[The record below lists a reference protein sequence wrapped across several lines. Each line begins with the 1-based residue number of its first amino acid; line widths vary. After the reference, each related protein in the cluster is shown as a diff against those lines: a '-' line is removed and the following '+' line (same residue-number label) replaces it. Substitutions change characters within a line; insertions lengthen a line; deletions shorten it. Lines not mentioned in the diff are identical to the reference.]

1 LQYRC
6 FPKQYSIIN
15 ITGANSLHIFS
26 GELNMQKALNQF
38 ILLLVVLAVVL
49 TSAVRTTTVYADDG
63 DTEPV
68 TEEVT
73 EPVVEEEQP
82 APPSEEEVAAEEPV
96 SVPEILEQ
104 LPEDTE
110 LVVVNEE
117 GEVEPLA
124 SEEAAEI
131 IETADPMWCPEGA
144 TPGDAGCTS
153 SFGDFAS
160 LIAALAADA
169 ASATPV
175 YTGNGVVWVEDTY
188 NGNDDSQIIFD
199 GAILTN
205 LNNSN
210 LTVQG
215 GWSGGNNTTV
225 TGTSLADVSMVFV
238 NWTGNITINDLD
250 IAAGDDAGFGLSIQ
264 NDGDVN
270 LSNVSV
276 NGSTENSYGFG
287 DGAVIDSTGN
297 VDINNSEF
305 DNNEGNG
312 LTVASGGTISLD
324 TVSASSNT
332 LTGAFLDSCGYGD
345 ITAGLCAG
353 SGVVTVNSGASL
365 FNNNGFNG
373 LVIDAGGGIAVANV
387 QANNNALNGAVLTS
401 ADDDGTGNVS
411 VDQSE
416 FNGNSNG
423 NGLDILGDG
432 SIDVA
437 NVDAFTNN
445 TGAILIGDGVITISN
460 SNFGIDA
467 LTGNDWTGLH
477 AESGSDISLTDVIA
491 SYNGNNGAYLEAE
504 GNITI
509 TDSTFD
515 ENVNVSSPAD
525 PGLYANSNGGNISLT
540 NVNANSNDY
549 GAGVVLE
556 TNGAGS
562 INVTGG
568 NFDSNGSFGIQAK
581 SENGDITLDGVT
593 ASLNAVKGAYLNA
606 YGTGNIFVNN
616 SVFIENGSYG
626 IYAGTSEGN
635 ISLDLVTVTGNDVTG
650 TGAALVTGTGSVF
663 VSDSSFDLNT
673 AVGLWVVSGGAV
685 DLVNVTADGNG
696 GNGVEVYSTSTAE
709 AICPEDEVISIP
721 VTVDAGVFTNNGEY
735 GLMVKPGP
743 LGTLTFTTPSTFG
756 GNILGD
762 YLLDVS
768 DPESKD
774 CTPKEEEPTETKEPL
789 VVEVPST
796 GGTPVEQDCEIYSGT
811 ILKLP
816 NGTWMKVGCPYEG
829 FSLIEELSEEQ
840 LPGQLGAG
848 TDFAGGVNV
857 SLLDGEGNVILNEDG
872 TVTINFL
879 IPEDSRARGYSILF
893 WDPTLNDGTSFPLNP
908 DNLNDRRTIVSGVQ
922 QVGNIVT
929 VTVNFSGMFVL
940 VER

>member
-1 LQYRC
+1 
-6 FPKQYSIIN
+6 
-15 ITGANSLHIFS
+15 
-26 GELNMQKALNQF
+26 MQKALNQF
-38 ILLLVVLAVVL
+38 MLLLVVVAVVL
-49 TSAVRTTTVYADDG
+49 TSAMRTTTVYADDG
-63 DTEPV
+63 DTEPT

-73 EPVVEEEQP
+73 DPVVEEEQP
-82 APPSEEEVAAEEPV
+82 VPASEEEPVAEDEDPI

-124 SEEAAEI
+124 SEAAAEI
-131 IETADPMWCPEGA
+131 IETADPMWCPTGA
-144 TPGDAGCTS
+144 TPGDLSCTG
-153 SFGDFAS
+153 SFSDFAS
-160 LIAALAADA
+160 LIAALEADA
-169 ASATPV
+169 VSGSPV
-175 YTGNGVVWVEDTY
+175 YTGNGVIWVEDSY
-188 NGNDDSQIIFD
+188 SGQDDSQIIFD
-199 GAILTN
+199 GVVLTN
-205 LNNSN
+205 INNSN

-225 TGTSLADVSMVFV
+225 TGTSLSDVSMVFT
-238 NWTGNITINDLD
+238 NWTGDIMINDFD
-250 IAAGDDAGFGLSIQ
+250 IAADDDAGFGLSIQ
-264 NDGDVN
+264 NDGNVTLN
-270 LSNVSV
+270 NVSV
-276 NGSTENSYGFG
+276 NGTTANTYGFG
-287 DGAVIDSTGN
+287 DGADVDSTGN

-312 LTVASGGTISLD
+312 LRVASGGTISLD

-332 LTGAFLDSCGYGD
+332 LTGAYLDSCGYGNV
-345 ITAGLCAG
+345 TPGLCEG
-353 SGVVTVNSGASL
+353 TGLVSINSGTSV
-365 FNNNGFNG
+365 FNNNGFDG
-373 LVIDAGGGIAVANV
+373 LYIDAGGGIAIANI
-387 QANNNALNGAVLTS
+387 QANNNALSGAFLTS
-401 ADDDGTGNVS
+401 ADDDGTGNVT

-416 FNGNSNG
+416 FNSNANG
-423 NGLDILGDG
+423 TGLDILGDG
-432 SIDVA
+432 SINLT
-437 NVDAFTNN
+437 NVDAFSNN
-445 TGAILIGDGVITISN
+445 TGAILDTAVYNGGTISVIN
-460 SNFGIDA
+460 SNFGVDA

-477 AESGSDISLTDVIA
+477 AESGSDISLANVIA
-491 SYNGNNGAYLEAE
+491 SYNGNNGAYLDAQ

-509 TDSTFD
+509 TNSTFD

-549 GAGVVLE
+549 GAGVALG
-556 TNGAGS
+556 TSGAGA
-562 INVTGG
+562 IDITGG
-568 NFDSNGSFGIQAK
+568 NFDNNGSFGIQAK
-581 SENGDITLDGVT
+581 SENGDTTLSGVT

-606 YGTGNIFVNN
+606 CGTGSIFINN

-626 IYAGTSEGN
+626 VYAGTSEGN
-635 ISLDLVTVTGNDVTG
+635 ISLDQVTVTGNGVTDY
-650 TGAALVTGTGSVF
+650 GAKLVTGTGSVF

-673 AVGLWVVSGGAV
+673 AVGLWVVSGGPV

-696 GNGVEVYSTSTAE
+696 GNGVEVYSTSTVE
-709 AICPEDEVISIP
+709 DICEGDEVISVP

-756 GNILGD
+756 GNVLGD

-768 DPESKD
+768 DPASKD

-796 GGTPVEQDCEIYSGT
+796 GGTPVEQDCETYSGT

-829 FSLIEELSEEQ
+829 FSLIEELLEEG

-848 TDFAGGVNV
+848 TDFAGGVTV

-872 TVTINFL
+872 TITINFL
-879 IPEDSRARGYSILF
+879 VPEDSRARGYSILF
-893 WDPTLNDGTSFPLNP
+893 WDPTLNDGVGGWVTLPIYEVGTSFPLNP
-908 DNLNDRRTIVSGVQ
+908 DNPNDHRTIVSGVQ
-922 QVGNIVT
+922 QIGNIVT
-929 VTVNFSGMFVL
+929 VTVDFSGIFVL